1 MRYVLENVE
10 AGKLTEEV
18 RRRGL
23 PEHQRVRAVVET
35 LNDLPLAR
43 TAQEGG
49 AFNFVADE
57 PDLYGEADIDRLSLA
72 EGQT

>member
-10 AGKLTEEV
+10 AGKLTEEI

-23 PEHQRVRAVVET
+23 SEHQRVRAVVET

-43 TAQEGG
+43 IAEQGG
-49 AFNFVADE
+49 AFDFLADE
-57 PDLYGEADIDRLSLA
+57 PDLYGQSDIRRRN
-72 EGQT
+72 G

>member
-23 PEHQRVRAVVET
+23 PEHQRVRAVVDT

-49 AFNFVADE
+49 AFNFLADE
-57 PDLYGEADIDRLSLA
+57 PDLYGEADIQRR
-72 EGQT
+72 

>member
-23 PEHQRVRAVVET
+23 PEHERVRAVVDT

-49 AFNFVADE
+49 AFNFLADE
-57 PDLYGEADIDRLSLA
+57 PDPYGEADIQRR
-72 EGQT
+72 